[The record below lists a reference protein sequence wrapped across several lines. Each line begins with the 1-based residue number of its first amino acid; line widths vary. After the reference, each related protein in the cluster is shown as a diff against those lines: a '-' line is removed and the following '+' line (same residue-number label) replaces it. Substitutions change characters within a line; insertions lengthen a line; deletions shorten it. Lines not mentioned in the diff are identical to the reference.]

1 MEKKTIK
8 EMTYEEALLEL
19 EKVVSSLESG
29 SVALDKSIDLYT
41 RGSLLK
47 DHCQNKLMS
56 AEEKISKIID
66 NGEDSKIKLEPI
78 PSEPKNEF

>member
-1 MEKKTIK
+1 MKEKNIK

-47 DHCQNKLMS
+47 DHCQNKLIS
-56 AEEKISKIID
+56 AEEKICKIID
-66 NGEDSKIKLEPI
+66 NGQDTKIKLEPI
-78 PSEPKNEF
+78 PSEPKNEI

>member
-1 MEKKTIK
+1 MTEKGIK

-29 SVALDKSIDLYT
+29 SVELDKSIDLYT

-47 DHCQNKLMS
+47 DHCQNKLML

-66 NGEDSKIKLEPI
+66 NGKDSKIKLESI
-78 PSEPKNEF
+78 PSDPKNEL

>member
-1 MEKKTIK
+1 MEQKPIET
-8 EMTYEEALLEL
+8 MTYEEALQEL

-47 DHCQNKLMS
+47 DHCQKRLIS
-56 AEEKISKIID
+56 AEEKISQIIS
-66 NGEDSKIKLEPI
+66 NGKDSKIQLAPI
-78 PSEPKNEF
+78 PMDPIK

>member
-1 MEKKTIK
+1 MKDKAIE

-29 SVALDKSIDLYT
+29 SVALDESIDLYT

-47 DHCQNKLMS
+47 DHCKNKLVS
-56 AEEKISKIID
+56 AEEKISKIIE
-66 NGEDSKIKLEPI
+66 NGKDSKIKLEPI

>member
-1 MEKKTIK
+1 MKEKVIK

-29 SVALDKSIDLYT
+29 SVALDESIDLYT

-47 DHCQNKLMS
+47 DHCKTKLVS
-56 AEEKISKIID
+56 AEEKISKIIE
-66 NGEDSKIKLEPI
+66 NGKDSKIKLEPI
-78 PSEPKNEF
+78 PSEQKNEF